1 MIFGIIALIVIV
13 LIVLWGVSAYN
24 GLVTLRNRV
33 KNGWAQIDVQ
43 LKQRADLI
51 PNLVETVKG
60 YAAHESQVFTQVT
73 QARASALQAAQS
85 GDVAQRIQAENQ
97 LSRAIM
103 NLQAVAEAYPQLQA
117 NQNFLD
123 LQAQGAHNLNLVTAT
138 QYLPDQLKT
147 LEEKIAYARQFYNDV
162 VQKYNTKIEVV
173 PTNIIAGLF
182 HFEQA
187 SYFQI
192 DEADRQAPQVKF

>member
-123 LQAQGAHNLNLVTAT
+123 LQAQ
-138 QYLPDQLKT
+138 LKA

-187 SYFQI
+187 AYFQV
-192 DEADRQAPQVKF
+192 DEADQIGRASCRERVSSPV